1 MEGDLDKP
9 DMKGIIPRAVEDIF
23 NRLGAITS
31 DSNVKISFME
41 LYNDQLEDLL
51 LNDVHTGAGLKFAK
65 TSRGVVVQNLSNVL
79 VTSADD
85 IHKQLDT
92 SMAKRKVSA
101 TQMNKQSSRSHSV
114 FTITIHMKETTPE
127 GEDLLKVGKLNLV
140 DLAGSE
146 CVGRSVCKSI
156 DVCCYL
162 LVVFVV

>member
-51 LNDVHTGAGLKFAK
+51 L
-65 TSRGVVVQNLSNVL
+65 NVL

>member
-31 DSNVKISFME
+31 DSSVKISFME
-41 LYNDQLEDLL
+41 LYNEQLEDLL
-51 LNDVHTGAGLKFAK
+51 LNDVHTGGSLKLAQ

-79 VTSADD
+79 VKSADD
-85 IHKQLDT
+85 IYKHLDT
-92 SMAKRKVSA
+92 SLAKRKVSA

-146 CVGRSVCKSI
+146 CVGRSVCKSVY
-156 DVCCYL
+156 VCCYL